1 MGGKSAGR
9 RLTRS
14 AVTALPEVAVFV
26 AVCVRR
32 GHRAPEILRL
42 LNARLATAEAPRLRL
57 ADITPLVTAA
67 TAIIAAVPVPLPAPS
82 DGTPALA
89 LPPALSDRPLTPR
102 RSCPGR
108 RRLAR
113 ACRGVS

>member
-32 GHRAPEILRL
+32 GHRPPEILRL
-42 LNARLATAEAPRLRL
+42 LNARLATAEVPRLRL
-57 ADITPLVTAA
+57 ADIIPLVKAA
-67 TAIIAAVPVPLPAPS
+67 TAIIAALPVPPPAPP
-82 DGTPALA
+82 DEAPA
-89 LPPALSDRPLTPR
+89 PA
-102 RSCPGR
+102 G
-108 RRLAR
+108 AR
-113 ACRGVS
+113 AR